1 VNLNAWVAA
10 LRRRILDDLV
20 AGRPP
25 SEGAFD
31 EEILKEGRA
40 KGRPPQM
47 GAVTFEPG
55 LVRME
60 FIFSDALSSA
70 TVLTVTAVPPERIV
84 FLPVPEWVIET
95 IWQGEVSGSHHFE
108 SDARRLV
115 ETFAAELESE
125 ANERWF
131 GPQPARRRE

>member
-1 VNLNAWVAA
+1 MNLNAWVASM
-10 LRRRILDDLV
+10 RRRILDDLV

-25 SEGAFD
+25 SAGEYD
-31 EEILKEGRA
+31 EEVLKEGRA
-40 KGRPPQM
+40 KGTPLM
-47 GAVTFEPG
+47 GAVTFEPA

-70 TVLTVTAVPPERIV
+70 TVLTVSSVPPERIV

-108 SDARRLV
+108 SDAQRLLEV
-115 ETFAAELESE
+115 FAAEMQPG
-125 ANERWF
+125 ANAKWF
-131 GPQPARRRE
+131 EPQQARRRE